1 MMKNTLRFG
10 WRFAA
15 VAAVV
20 LALLCAHPAGTPVQ
34 ALGETS
40 IVAIDWSPDGNYI
53 ARVLGSDTVEVL
65 DLASGATVFTSS
77 QHQTPVRWASV
88 KWHPTDDTRLAAGLG
103 SLLYIWDIAT
113 EESIVLQAGSPDGI
127 AYTDGGDFPEII
139 MSVDWSL
146 SGDHLAACSLGG
158 TLRTWTR
165 TGEEWILDLDMFVRQ
180 ISSVAWS
187 PDSELLYVGEG
198 ISLVKVNPA
207 SGERQMLGERAL
219 TPGAVSSIDLSPDG
233 QRLAS
238 GTVYGQVLV
247 WDATDGDPIHFI
259 ETPLR
264 EEIREVRWSPDGSRF
279 ASAGPGNTVW
289 VWDAA
294 TGEEV
299 SVYQSSERIYSVAWS
314 PDGEQLAYGGESGT
328 LEIVTPGSFALY
340 ATRTA
345 PDGIQVPEIA
355 RLSPP
360 MPGQVLAAAWNPGR
374 TAVLVAAQDGPARR
388 LWLVRTDGA
397 AQDITPAVGAP
408 DLAGWR

>member
-103 SLLYIWDIAT
+103 SLLYIWDT
-113 EESIVLQAGSPDGI
+113 STGESTVLQAGSPDGI
-127 AYTDGGDFPEII
+127 ADTEGGEVPEVITSI
-139 MSVDWSL
+139 DWGP

-158 TLRTWTR
+158 TLRTWTQS
-165 TGEEWILDLDMFVRQ
+165 GEEWVLDLDMFVRQ

-187 PDSELLYVGEG
+187 PDSELLYVGLG
-198 ISLVKVNPA
+198 LGLGTVDPVT
-207 SGERQMLGERAL
+207 GEIQSLGER
-219 TPGAVSSIDLSPDG
+219 TINPGFVTSIDLSPDG

-247 WDATDGDPIHFI
+247 WDTEGNLIYFI
-259 ETPLR
+259 ENPPR

-314 PDGEQLAYGGESGT
+314 PDGKQLAYSGESGT
-328 LEIVTPGSFALY
+328 LEIVTPPRG
-340 ATRTA
+340 
-345 PDGIQVPEIA
+345 
-355 RLSPP
+355 
-360 MPGQVLAAAWNPGR
+360 
-374 TAVLVAAQDGPARR
+374 
-388 LWLVRTDGA
+388 
-397 AQDITPAVGAP
+397 
-408 DLAGWR
+408 